1 MFHLD
6 TLATLVAATLTL
18 LLGRKLVH
26 SVSFL
31 KKYTIPEPVAGG
43 LLVALALLVLK
54 KSMGWEVNFD
64 MSLRDPLMLAFF
76 ATIGLNANIASLRAG
91 GRVVGIFLI
100 VVVGLLVMQNAIGI
114 GMASLLGLDPLMGL
128 LAGSI
133 TLSGGHGTGAA
144 WSKLFIER
152 YGFTNATEVAMACAT
167 FGLVLGGLI
176 GGPVA
181 RYLVKHSTTPNGI
194 PDDQEVP
201 TAFEKPDV
209 GRMITSL
216 VLIETIALIAI
227 CLTVGKIVA
236 QLLAGTA
243 FELPTFV
250 CVLFVGVIL
259 SNGLS
264 MMGFY
269 RVFERA
275 VSVLGNVSL
284 SLFLAMALMGLKL
297 WELASLAL
305 PMLAI
310 LVARYLVKHS
320 TTPNGIPDDQE
331 VPTAF
336 EKPDVGRMITS
347 LVLIETIALI
357 AICLTVGKIVAQLL
371 AGTAFELP
379 TFVCVLFVGVILS
392 NGLSMMGFYRVFE
405 RAVSVLGNVSLSLFL
420 AMALMGLK
428 LWELASLA
436 LPMLAI
442 LVVQTIFMALYAIFV
457 TWRMMGKNYDAAVL
471 AAGHCGFGLGATP
484 TAIANMQAITERFGP
499 SHMAFLVVPM
509 VGAFF
514 IDIVNALVIKLYLM
528 LPIFAG

>member
-1 MFHLD
+1 MFYLD
-6 TLATLVAATLTL
+6 TLSTLVAATLVL
-18 LLGRKLVH
+18 LLGRKLVQ

-43 LLVALALLVLK
+43 LLVAIALLVLK

-64 MSLRDPLMLAFF
+64 MTLRDPLMLAFF

-100 VVVGLLVMQNAIGI
+100 VVVGLLLMQNAIGI
-114 GMASLLGLDPLMGL
+114 GMATLLGLDPLMGL
-128 LAGSI
+128 IAGSI

-144 WSKLFIER
+144 
-152 YGFTNATEVAMACAT
+152 VAMACAT

-181 RYLVKHSTTPNGI
+181 RYLVKHSTTPDGM
-194 PDDQEVP
+194 PDDQAVP

-236 QLLAGTA
+236 QMLVGTVL
-243 FELPTFV
+243 ELPTFV

-259 SNGLS
+259 SNGLALL
-264 MMGFY
+264 GFY

-284 SLFLAMALMGLKL
+284 SLFLAMALM
-297 WELASLAL
+297 S
-305 PMLAI
+305 
-310 LVARYLVKHS
+310 
-320 TTPNGIPDDQE
+320 
-331 VPTAF
+331 
-336 EKPDVGRMITS
+336 
-347 LVLIETIALI
+347 
-357 AICLTVGKIVAQLL
+357 
-371 AGTAFELP
+371 
-379 TFVCVLFVGVILS
+379 
-392 NGLSMMGFYRVFE
+392 
-405 RAVSVLGNVSLSLFL
+405 
-420 AMALMGLK
+420 LK

-514 IDIVNALVIKLYLM
+514 IDIVNALVIKLYLL
-528 LPIFAG
+528 LPIFAQ